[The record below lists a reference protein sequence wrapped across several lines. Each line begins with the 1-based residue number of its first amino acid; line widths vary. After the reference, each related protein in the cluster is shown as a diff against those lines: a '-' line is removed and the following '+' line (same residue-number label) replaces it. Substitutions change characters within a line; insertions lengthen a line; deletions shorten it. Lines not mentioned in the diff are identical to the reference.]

1 MSTVNLQ
8 TYIRKLAKQ
17 IHPDHR
23 VSADFTTA
31 VNNMLNVLGQKLLLT
46 AIAIKKNAGRV
57 ELQAKDIK
65 AATEVVLPPDLYEY
79 ATRNATKAVTIASSG
94 KIEGRRVTRTEEA
107 KLTLSVPRVETFMR
121 DNIPKRTGRTRISK
135 YAIVYLTAVLEYITA
150 ETCELSGNE
159 ATANKKVTMTKTHY
173 NTALLSDKSL
183 KQIIDCHVR

>member
-8 TYIRKLAKQ
+8 TYIRKIAKQ
-17 IHPDHR
+17 IHPDLR
-23 VSADFTTA
+23 VSAEFTTV
-31 VNNMLNVLGQKLLLT
+31 VNNMINALGKKLLIT

-65 AATEVVLPPDLYEY
+65 AATEVVLLPDLYEY

-121 DNIPKRTGRTRISK
+121 DNIPKRAGRTRISK
-135 YAIVYLTAVLEYITA
+135 YAIVYLTAVLEYIAA

-159 ATANKKVTMTKTHY
+159 AIRNKKVTMTKTHY
-173 NTALLSDKSL
+173 NTVSAKDVSL
-183 KQIIDCHVR
+183 KQILDCHAR